1 MADHP
6 LSSYSIAFSLY
17 HKLKNVRL
25 NNPFVEQQAQLKA
38 RLKNERWF
46 ILGLK
51 TGWSI
56 EDNANEIEASIGK
69 DS

>member
-1 MADHP
+1 M
-6 LSSYSIAFSLY
+6 
-17 HKLKNVRL
+17 